1 VVGKSGRLPTQCLID
16 QELTRGVREMII
28 PSNHMTDMHE
38 MIIDD
43 TSKII
48 SGHPVRPEDDEISDS
63 LRIKVHLSMD
73 KVFKNDRTSLHVKSE
88 DRVLAFGFHF

>member
-1 VVGKSGRLPTQCLID
+1 
-16 QELTRGVREMII
+16 MII

-43 TSKII
+43 ARKIV
-48 SGHPVRPEDDEISDS
+48 SCHPVRPEDDEISDS
-63 LRIKVHLSMD
+63 LRIEAYLSMD
-73 KVFKNDRTSLHVKSE
+73 EVFKNDRTSLHVKSE